1 MTGVT
6 VGSTA
11 TYTCNDNYQLKGASD
26 MTGVTVGSTATY
38 TCNDNYQLKGAS
50 TVGSTATYT
59 CNDNYQLKGASTRMC
74 QPDGTWSGEEP
85 SCDVS
90 PEIQL
95 HGGTHRCEGLLR
107 VKRYRYW
114 SNACN
119 NYFIDEEKEVAC
131 RQLGCGPLQQKR
143 MSITPPDRNW
153 VSLGYNCSGDES
165 ELCECQKTGTSC
177 SLRPIIVACENKKCQ
192 KNKHIKDPVI
202 EIKGG
207 PDRCDGQLLISGVY
221 NGNYTQVI
229 MCERYPTLEMAE
241 TICRQLKCGPP
252 TKSKPFAHTFRYIPP
267 SKLYDRQIGYS
278 CDGSEPGLGC
288 CNPTKSTCFGQS
300 DVLSLTCARADPALT
315 MTRVCSPVSYR
326 PRPVRHRT
334 SNGVEYICHPTG
346 NTRLCPNIL
355 DANGRRCKGPANTR
369 GVPVHCSQTG
379 GGGPTLTG
387 TLAVTYHAYCTW
399 Q

>member
-252 TKSKPFAHTFRYIPP
+252 TKSKPFAHTFRLAWVKFTETSKPKEYAGWMVYSRNPLQPIYIPLWNM
-267 SKLYDRQIGYS
+267 S
-278 CDGSEPGLGC
+278 
-288 CNPTKSTCFGQS
+288 
-300 DVLSLTCARADPALT
+300 
-315 MTRVCSPVSYR
+315 
-326 PRPVRHRT
+326 
-334 SNGVEYICHPTG
+334 
-346 NTRLCPNIL
+346 
-355 DANGRRCKGPANTR
+355 
-369 GVPVHCSQTG
+369 
-379 GGGPTLTG
+379 
-387 TLAVTYHAYCTW
+387 
-399 Q
+399 